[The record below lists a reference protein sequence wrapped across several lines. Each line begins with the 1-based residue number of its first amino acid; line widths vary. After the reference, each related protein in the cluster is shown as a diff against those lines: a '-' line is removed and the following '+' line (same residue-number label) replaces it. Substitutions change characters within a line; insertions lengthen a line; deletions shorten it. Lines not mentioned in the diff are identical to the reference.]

1 MKESN
6 EGNDCDYDNAYDYD
20 YYDENFVD
28 KA

>member
-6 EGNDCDYDNAYDYD
+6 EGNDCDYDNANDYD
-20 YYDENFVD
+20 YYDEYFVD